1 MLQLVLGALRR
12 RPAQAAA
19 VFALGVLLCAIAAA
33 GPQFAAAAM
42 ARAAAAD
49 IDTAAPAQRL
59 LTVRRGAPAAGDPE
73 GALAEFRRTV
83 EAILPPGSA
92 RPVLGLTRTLISI
105 AGSARTAPV
114 AYRDDACAHM
124 RITGV
129 CPDAAGEAV
138 VSRHA
143 ANTLG
148 VHEGDPLTLRTEAG
162 LEVTLRVTGVYER
175 ADESGEYW
183 AEPMFGPGRIAAG
196 EESLDPV
203 FVDLATFADAH
214 LDEPTA
220 VYTAPLPPWLVGGL
234 SAGAVAERLA
244 ATRTALR
251 DKGFDLV
258 PPSEDLLRAVDADR
272 GAIRRGLLAGWVQ
285 ALALCWLALAVVG
298 RHTAQDRRQD
308 VALLKLRGATRR
320 RTARLI
326 VGQHLLP
333 MLIAVP
339 VGVPLGIA
347 GARAA
352 AGAGVLAADGA
363 AIARLTAAAV
373 AGALAAGVAVLAL
386 GEAPALRAPVA
397 ALLRRVPPRGS
408 GRRVT
413 LDVVVLA
420 VAAAALYQVRASG
433 PGGVGAAAPALVALA
448 AATLLARLFAAGSA
462 RLGGGALR
470 YGRVRLALGALRFS
484 RGPGVDRIFVLMAVA
499 VALLGLAAE
508 GAAAGRAR
516 RAERVSVELGAG
528 QVLAVQ
534 AANPT
539 ALLAAVRQADPQGRT
554 AMAVL
559 ADPAASPPV
568 LAVDAGRVA
577 AVADWRAQYGAPGAL
592 QPPGPRPDPLPLIHG
607 SALALTA
614 GNASARPLRVL
625 MTLRQAAAGAD
636 LTVALGPVP
645 PGEHEVSAPVRGCE
659 PPPGCRLV
667 GLRLAGEEDAD
678 GRPAKPPGGSALTVR
693 ALRQQGPDAVILDA
707 ANLGDQRRW
716 RGAAAGIGMGVG
728 ARAGALT
735 LRYPQREQD
744 AAPADNQAYVVDT
757 PAAVPVIL
765 AGPAPK
771 AWLAG
776 DPALPLFGAAGVRV
790 RVAATAPLLPVYG
803 PAGVLADL
811 DAVLRAAPDA
821 GLIGVPQVW
830 IARGTPPAAVD
841 RITERL
847 AAAGVSVSGADTA
860 TARLD
865 RLGRHGAALAA
876 GFQLLAAG
884 AGLLLAA
891 VAAAAAVTV
900 QQRARVREWHALR
913 AQGLPARAPAAVE
926 AGGQA
931 ALAGLAGL
939 GGVLVAVVADRLT
952 GAAAAAVADDWS
964 WLPAPQALRPA
975 TLGVVGLAA
984 VAVLAAASGAALLPL
999 ARRLRAEAG
1008 R

>member
-1 MLQLVLGALRR
+1 
-12 RPAQAAA
+12 
-19 VFALGVLLCAIAAA
+19 
-33 GPQFAAAAM
+33 
-42 ARAAAAD
+42 
-49 IDTAAPAQRL
+49 
-59 LTVRRGAPAAGDPE
+59 
-73 GALAEFRRTV
+73 
-83 EAILPPGSA
+83 
-92 RPVLGLTRTLISI
+92 
-105 AGSARTAPV
+105 
-114 AYRDDACAHM
+114 
-124 RITGV
+124 
-129 CPDAAGEAV
+129 
-138 VSRHA
+138 
-143 ANTLG
+143 
-148 VHEGDPLTLRTEAG
+148 
-162 LEVTLRVTGVYER
+162 
-175 ADESGEYW
+175 
-183 AEPMFGPGRIAAG
+183 
-196 EESLDPV
+196 
-203 FVDLATFADAH
+203 
-214 LDEPTA
+214 
-220 VYTAPLPPWLVGGL
+220 
-234 SAGAVAERLA
+234 
-244 ATRTALR
+244 
-251 DKGFDLV
+251 
-258 PPSEDLLRAVDADR
+258 
-272 GAIRRGLLAGWVQ
+272 
-285 ALALCWLALAVVG
+285 
-298 RHTAQDRRQD
+298 
-308 VALLKLRGATRR
+308 VALLKLRGTTRR

-363 AIARLTAAAV
+363 AIARLTAVAV
-373 AGALAAGVAVLAL
+373 AAALAVGVAVLAL

-397 ALLRRVPPRGS
+397 ALLRRVPGRGS
-408 GRRVT
+408 GRRRVT
-413 LDVVVLA
+413 LDVLVLA

-448 AATLLARLFAAGSA
+448 AATVLARLFAAGSA

-470 YGRVRLALGALRFS
+470 YGRLRLALGALRFS

-528 QVLAVQ
+528 QVLTVQ

-539 ALLAAVRQADPQGRT
+539 ALLAGVRQADPDGRT

-577 AVADWRAQYGAPGAL
+577 AVADWRAQYGAAGAL
-592 QPPGPRPDPLPLIHG
+592 RPPGPRPEPLPLVHG

-614 GNASARPLRVL
+614 GNASAGPLRVVVS
-625 MTLRQAAAGAD
+625 LRQAAAGAD
-636 LTVALGPVP
+636 QTVVLGPVP

-667 GLRLAGEEDAD
+667 GLQLAGAADAD

-693 ALRQQGPDAVILDA
+693 ALRQQGPDAVILDGA
-707 ANLGDQRRW
+707 SLGDQRRW
-716 RGAAAGIGMGVG
+716 RGAAAGIVLGVG

-735 LRYPQREQD
+735 LRYPQREPD
-744 AAPADNQAYVVDT
+744 AAPADNRAYVVDT

-765 AGPAPK
+765 AGPAPR

-830 IARGTPPAAVD
+830 IARGTPQAAVD
-841 RITERL
+841 RLTERL

-860 TARLD
+860 AARLD
-865 RLGRHGAALAA
+865 RLGRRGAALATE
-876 GFQLLAAG
+876 FQLLAAA

-891 VAAAAAVTV
+891 VAAAVSVSV
-900 QQRARVREWHALR
+900 QRRDRTREWRALR
-913 AQGLPARAPAAVE
+913 VQGLPARVPGVVEAGAPAALSV
-926 AGGQA
+926 
-931 ALAGLAGL
+931 LAGL
-939 GGVLVAVVADRLT
+939 GGVLVAVVTDRLT
-952 GAAAAAVADDWS
+952 GAAVVAVGDDWS
-964 WLPAPQALRPA
+964 WLPPPVTLRPDV
-975 TLGVVGLAA
+975 LGAVGLIA
-984 VAVLAAASGAALLPL
+984 VAVLAAVSVRGA
-999 ARRLRAEAG
+999 R
-1008 R
+1008 